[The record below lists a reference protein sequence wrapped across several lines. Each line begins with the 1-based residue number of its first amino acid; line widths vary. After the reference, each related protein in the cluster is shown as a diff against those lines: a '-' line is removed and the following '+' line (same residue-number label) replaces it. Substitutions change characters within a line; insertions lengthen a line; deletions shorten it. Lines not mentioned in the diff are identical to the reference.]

1 MRYLARNM
9 ELGEEAVNYTRSRIH
24 RGAVNKWS
32 EIGFDLFAKKG
43 ALGFGRDRTKRFRD
57 PRWGSVRTRLDEAEA
72 SELPPEYAEPDSNWL
87 HVLRST
93 ASNAKITG
101 VGNCG
106 EHASVAYMY
115 LKDRY
120 VLKGVKPFPALEFM
134 SSRELDHAWVVLG
147 RTRSSDPTD
156 PRSWG
161 GDAVVV
167 DPWHDTGKWYPASE
181 YGKKM
186 YKGRDMIPQVVFRGE
201 WDHAGDWV
209 PSVPL
214 R

>member
-1 MRYLARNM
+1 MRYLARHM
-9 ELGEEAVNYTRSRIH
+9 QLGEEAVKYTLSRIH

-32 EIGFDLFAKKG
+32 SIGRGFFDKNRD
-43 ALGFGRDRTKRFRD
+43 LGFGRDRTSRFRD
-57 PRWGSVRTRLDEAEA
+57 PRWAQVRTRLDEADA
-72 SELPPEYAEPDSNWL
+72 SELPPEYAEPDSNWM
-87 HVLRST
+87 HVVRST
-93 ASNAKITG
+93 ASSAKITG

-115 LKDRY
+115 LHDRY
-120 VLKGVKPFPALEFM
+120 VLRGVKPFPALEYM
-134 SSRELDHAWVVLG
+134 SNSTLDHAWVVLG
-147 RTRSSDPTD
+147 RIRSSEPSA

-181 YGKKM
+181 YDDNM
-186 YKGRDMIPQVVFRGE
+186 YRGRDMIPEVIFRGE
-201 WDHAGDWV
+201 WDNAGYWT

-214 R
+214 H